1 MADPPSPTPSAS
13 LQAQLRAELA
23 RHEPYARVLP
33 ATLQALLEGACEAY
47 YAPGELIAGP
57 SDGPQVRLRWIR
69 RGRVTGQGPGGVF
82 AHEAGQSFPAG
93 AVLGARAVA
102 ASYRAEGDVFCLEFE
117 GALVRQLAQGDP
129 ALAGFLQDRLRH
141 LQARSG
147 PAARAAH
154 ASRLIAQHS
163 MQASLASIARR
174 PVYAVG
180 PHAPLGEV
188 LQEMHRQ
195 RVGSVV
201 VADEAMRPLGILTRH
216 DLLERVVLP
225 SPTLDLACTAVS
237 QVMSSPA
244 RTLDLQA
251 RVHEAALLMAR
262 HGLRHVP
269 LTSQGRL
276 EGIVSER
283 DLFALQRQSLGSIS
297 AMLRAASAPDEL
309 PALAGDI
316 RAFARQLLAQELAAP
331 ALAELVTHLNDELA
345 SRLYTLLA
353 AAHGLDPQRACWV
366 AFGSEGRGEQTVATD
381 QDNGLVLDDEVGDD
395 ELERWRL
402 LGAAMNRWLDACGY
416 PLCQGGVMA
425 GEAACCLRQRDW
437 RARFEHW
444 MDAGEPQHL
453 LNASIYFDLR
463 ALQGRMSLAEP
474 LQAAIRQGA
483 PMRPRFLWLMAQGA
497 LRLQP
502 ALSWHGGL
510 DTQDDG
516 PHRWIDLKL
525 HGTAVFVEAARV
537 LALATGVQAC
547 STRERLV
554 RAGQARSVAA
564 HEHEGWARA
573 FEVLQAFRLRAQ
585 DDARGGTDPNHIDV
599 ATLDDVDRWLLKE
612 TMRVA
617 RRLQQ
622 FIALEWPAS

>member
-1 MADPPSPTPSAS
+1 
-13 LQAQLRAELA
+13 
-23 RHEPYARVLP
+23 
-33 ATLQALLEGACEAY
+33 
-47 YAPGELIAGP
+47 
-57 SDGPQVRLRWIR
+57 
-69 RGRVTGQGPGGVF
+69 
-82 AHEAGQSFPAG
+82 
-93 AVLGARAVA
+93 
-102 ASYRAEGDVFCLEFE
+102 
-117 GALVRQLAQGDP
+117 
-129 ALAGFLQDRLRH
+129 
-141 LQARSG
+141 
-147 PAARAAH
+147 
-154 ASRLIAQHS
+154 

-395 ELERWRL
+395 ELETARQGLIETFPRQFESKPRMLRVFVDDEWTKRPDDYWKTFRKRV
-402 LGAAMNRWLDACGY
+402 AAVTFDDICWIESLQNYTR
-416 PLCQGGVMA
+416 V
-425 GEAACCLRQRDW
+425 CLRNPGRLHIFRRRLREWEVDIP
-437 RARFEHW
+437 
-444 MDAGEPQHL
+444 AGVFTRL
-453 LNASIYFDLR
+453 GRSILVRTESIEETEWTSRNEKVLKF
-463 ALQGRMSLAEP
+463 GPGIEP
-474 LQAAIRQGA
+474 LVIGRLA
-483 PMRPRFLWLMAQGA
+483 A
-497 LRLQP
+497 LRLRDI
-502 ALSWHGGL
+502 L
-510 DTQDDG
+510 DG
-516 PHRWIDLKL
+516 E
-525 HGTAVFVEAARV
+525 GEEA
-537 LALATGVQAC
+537 
-547 STRERLV
+547 
-554 RAGQARSVAA
+554 
-564 HEHEGWARA
+564 
-573 FEVLQAFRLRAQ
+573 
-585 DDARGGTDPNHIDV
+585 P
-599 ATLDDVDRWLLKE
+599 
-612 TMRVA
+612 
-617 RRLQQ
+617 
-622 FIALEWPAS
+622 